1 MCTGLVNNVGS
12 HMVVQQIGWDGD
24 SAVRVYK
31 LNKLNKFDKF
41 NKLKTLIILIH
52 VQVYV
57 GDWTDVVSC
66 FVYSQGASYDPS
78 GMNYRCPCCDKQ
90 TRTMQASFLLLHVR
104 AGD

>member
-1 MCTGLVNNVGS
+1 MFC
-12 HMVVQQIGWDGD
+12 VQDSSTTSGRTWWSSRLDGT
-24 SAVRVYK
+24 ATPRYV
-31 LNKLNKFDKF
+31 LNKL

-52 VQVYV
+52 VQVYM

>member
-1 MCTGLVNNVGS
+1 
-12 HMVVQQIGWDGD
+12 MVVQQIGWDGD
-24 SAVRVYK
+24 SAVRVEQVEQVRQVQQVEDSYY
-31 LNKLNKFDKF
+31 F
-41 NKLKTLIILIH
+41 NSRTSM
-52 VQVYV
+52 
-57 GDWTDVVSC
+57 GDWTDVVFC